1 LSKDKVTYSSL
12 ITTSLTGSSPIGIE
26 SGGSEITMEY
36 RNGAVINWVVGE
48 TATLNFEAKVNA
60 NTAVTFTVNW
70 GADIGTTII
79 ETTLVNGV
87 WKALESQMFIPVG
100 VTLGTVIITDSIGFG
115 YSDLDYYGAELVTNG
130 NFDTDSD
137 WTLSTNWSISGGK
150 LRAIQDVVGD
160 ARQENVGTIG
170 KMYLVEIKVDVNT
183 PSGLS
188 VSLGSTSNRIPII
201 TLAGTYSGIL
211 IADGA
216 RLAINP
222 QYDFQLNTEIDYI
235 SIRESL

>member
-1 LSKDKVTYSSL
+1 MSKDKVTYSSL